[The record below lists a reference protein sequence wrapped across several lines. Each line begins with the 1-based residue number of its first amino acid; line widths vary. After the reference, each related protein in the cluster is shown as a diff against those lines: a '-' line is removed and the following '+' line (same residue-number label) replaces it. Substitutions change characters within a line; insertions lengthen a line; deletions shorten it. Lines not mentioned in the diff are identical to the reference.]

1 MEYSINEFNHCRIGP
16 AFGRKCLLWTERARM
31 LGCASVLVTAC
42 CLLHKLAAS
51 GSSCSQ
57 SPHVSRSETL
67 FHWVLLVQGFWWGRD
82 ETVSLGFHYQKNAGS
97 TGLWKP
103 QLACQLIPE
112 WVRWERREERR
123 RKKREKRER
132 KEKATM
138 RSDMVDRITS
148 ATSTSVTR
156 SNTK

>member
-1 MEYSINEFNHCRIGP
+1 MEYSINEFNRCRIRP
-16 AFGRKCLLWTERARM
+16 AFGRTVKGIFKRKCLLWTERARM

-67 FHWVLLVQGFWWGRD
+67 FHWVVLVQGFWWGRD

-103 QLACQLIPE
+103 QLACQLISR
-112 WVRWERREERR
+112 VSSLRERGGEEEKEEREER
-123 RKKREKRER
+123 EEG
-132 KEKATM
+132 ESHDAFWHGGQNH
-138 RSDMVDRITS
+138 ICYFH
-148 ATSTSVTR
+148 
-156 SNTK
+156 